1 MFPSSFRN
9 TSGSLGERETA
20 VGEQRCGRAIV
31 SLTASSSF
39 PKPVFIFNLIE
50 TRRTCFLLLWEDIAT
65 KKRLHDCSRHH
76 YVNSSFSESSV
87 SLSWILTVNTSHF
100 DNQMSF
106 FSIPTHL
113 FNVCYNKTTSKL
125 RTSTLSSFK
134 KSVPI
139 NFQIILSK
147 RFL

>member
-20 VGEQRCGRAIV
+20 VGEQRCGQAIV

-113 FNVCYNKTTSKL
+113 FNVFNVGRQRGRVVRASDL
-125 RTSTLSSFK
+125 
-134 KSVPI
+134 KSVGRG
-139 NFQIILSK
+139 FKS
-147 RFL
+147 RSDH